1 MNPVIDALLSRRSC
15 PKLTEP
21 APNPDQLKMLVQ
33 TALNAPDHGRIKP
46 WRYLIIQGEG
56 RQALG
61 ELFVKALPE
70 EAPESQVEKMRA
82 APLRA
87 PVIVVAVA
95 KIVPDHPK
103 APVVEQIE
111 STSAGVQNL
120 LLAAQ
125 SLGYGC
131 MWRTGAMA
139 FNSIVKVGLGLEEQ
153 DEIVGFIYLGTP
165 ETAVKGP
172 DAPIYSE
179 LVQHWPNS

>member
-1 MNPVIDALLSRRSC
+1 MNTVIDALLARRSC

-21 APNPDQLKMLVQ
+21 APSREQLELIIN

-61 ELFVKALPE
+61 ELFASALDKD
-70 EAPESQVEKMRA
+70 ASESQIEKMRA

-87 PVIVVAVA
+87 PLILVAVA
-95 KIVPDHPK
+95 KILPDHPK

-111 STSAGVQNL
+111 STAAGVQNL

-139 FNSIVKVGLGLEEQ
+139 FNSLVKQGLDLEER
-153 DEIVGFIYLGTP
+153 DEIVGFIYIGTP
-165 ETAVKGP
+165 ESEPK
-172 DAPIYSE
+172 APEAPVYSE
-179 LVQHWPNS
+179 LVAHWPN